1 MDNCLTNPNDVMLA
15 LSISGVLFVG
25 LVLSCLSSPKNN
37 NDTTQ
42 IINTLSSVI
51 TGEIE
56 CLRYVKENENPY
68 DLFTRIY
75 PTLREMDNQRIEE
88 FIDILDRY
96 NDNWIWEED
105 K

>member
-1 MDNCLTNPNDVMLA
+1 MNTYSTNPNDLMLG
-15 LSISGVLFVG
+15 LGISGVLFIG
-25 LVLSCLSSPKNN
+25 FILSCIASSKTN

-51 TGEIE
+51 SGEIE

-75 PTLREMDNQRIEE
+75 PTLKEMDNERIQE
-88 FIDILDRY
+88 FIDILERY
-96 NDNWIWEED
+96 NDNWICND
-105 K
+105 DN

>member
-1 MDNCLTNPNDVMLA
+1 MNTYSTNPNDLMLG
-15 LSISGVLFVG
+15 LGISGVLFIG
-25 LVLSCLSSPKNN
+25 LILSCISSPKNN
-37 NDTTQ
+37 YDTTQ

-51 TGEIE
+51 TGEIQ
-56 CLRYVKENENPY
+56 CLRFVKENENPY

-75 PTLREMDNQRIEE
+75 PTLKEMNNERIEE